1 MATRHQA
8 RTAVV
13 GLLYAF
19 DLGNENIA
27 SFSDEILEEGK
38 IRNKQR
44 EFSNMLF
51 SGTIEN
57 LEVLDKEIQAHLTD
71 WDYAGIGKV
80 EKAIMRLGA
89 YEILILKTD
98 KAIII
103 NEAVE
108 LAKTLADDK
117 APKFINAVLDALGK
131 EPKKKTE
138 VSEEALEVEVP
149 EVENPEV
156 KTEEVDT
163 EKTETETSE
172 VEEVKAEETQET
184 TEVKEEK

>member
-13 GLLYAF
+13 GLLYAY

-27 SFSDEILEEGK
+27 TFSDEILEEGK

-44 EFSNMLF
+44 EFSNFLF
-51 SGTIEN
+51 EGTIEN
-57 LEVLDKEIQAHLTD
+57 LEMIDTQIKEHLKD
-71 WDYAGIGKV
+71 WDYDAIGKV

-89 YEILILKTD
+89 YEILVVKTD

-108 LAKTLADDK
+108 LAKSLADEK
-117 APKFINAVLDALGK
+117 SPQFINGVLDALG
-131 EPKKKTE
+131 EKKD
-138 VSEEALEVEVP
+138 V
-149 EVENPEV
+149 
-156 KTEEVDT
+156 
-163 EKTETETSE
+163 
-172 VEEVKAEETQET
+172 
-184 TEVKEEK
+184 

>member
-27 SFSDEILEEGK
+27 NFSDERLEEGK

-44 EFSNMLF
+44 EFSNTLF
-51 SGTIEN
+51 SGTVEN
-57 LEVLDKEIQAHLTD
+57 LEMLDKEIENHLTEWNYD
-71 WDYAGIGKV
+71 DIGKV

-89 YEILILKTD
+89 YEILVAKTD

-108 LAKTLADDK
+108 LAKKLADEK
-117 APKFINAVLDALGK
+117 SPQFINGVLDALG
-131 EPKKKTE
+131 EKKTAE
-138 VSEEALEVEVP
+138 AKKEES
-149 EVENPEV
+149 
-156 KTEEVDT
+156 KTEE
-163 EKTETETSE
+163 
-172 VEEVKAEETQET
+172 A
-184 TEVKEEK
+184 KEEDK

>member
-27 SFSDEILEEGK
+27 NFSDEILEEGK

-44 EFSNMLF
+44 EFSNSLF
-51 SGTIEN
+51 AGTVEN
-57 LEVLDKEIQAHLTD
+57 LEMLDKEIEEHLTD
-71 WDYAGIGKV
+71 WDYNSIGKV

-89 YEILILKTD
+89 YEILVAKTD

-108 LAKTLADDK
+108 LAKTLADEK
-117 APKFINAVLDALGK
+117 SPKFINAVLDAL
-131 EPKKKTE
+131 
-138 VSEEALEVEVP
+138 
-149 EVENPEV
+149 EV
-156 KTEEVDT
+156 K
-163 EKTETETSE
+163 
-172 VEEVKAEETQET
+172 
-184 TEVKEEK
+184 